1 MKISTRTR
9 YGMRAILELACAYG
23 AEPMQIKVI
32 ADRQKISNKY
42 LEQLVAI
49 IKSAGLVRSV
59 RGPHGGY
66 VLARDPAEIKLSE
79 IFTVLE
85 GQTLTVECV
94 DNQEVCENSSDC
106 ITRKLWK
113 QMNDAMLGVLENQT
127 LQDLVKMTEKE
138 RMNYQI

>member
-23 AEPMQIKVI
+23 SEPLQIKLI

-42 LEQLVAI
+42 LEQLIAI

-85 GQTLTVECV
+85 GQTLTVDCV
-94 DNQEVCENSSDC
+94 DHQEVCENCSDC

-113 QMNDAMLGVLENQT
+113 QINDAILGVLENQT

>member
-1 MKISTRTR
+1 
-9 YGMRAILELACAYG
+9 
-23 AEPMQIKVI
+23 
-32 ADRQKISNKY
+32 
-42 LEQLVAI
+42 
-49 IKSAGLVRSV
+49 
-59 RGPHGGY
+59 GGY

-94 DNQEVCENSSDC
+94 DNQRACENSSDC